1 MKRFVLLVCGLMIIN
16 LGFTQNKDTTAVDS
30 MYNLFQVIDKADG
43 VILKM
48 GNKELMSVKEHTS
61 GVEIKVNEKS
71 FFKVSENSNGVS
83 IKAFNDQIFDSVK
96 NQNISMNEDQIARE
110 VNETIKQ
117 IEKEIDEHMNEVVPP
132 REGGDINMDIHAKRG
147 KKAEEEIKNKDSTQ
161 VRIGNMEINVIED
174 DDGNTRVDI
183 TRDNDD
189 KNKEKKEE
197 KNKKFQGHWKG
208 IELGLNGYLNSDYG
222 TTVPNEYSYL
232 DLYSSKSI
240 NFNLN
245 LPHLDI
251 GLIGKQFGLVSG
263 LGLEWMNFRFDNQTT
278 FITDELGN
286 IKRDTTAPADLDKT
300 KLVTT
305 YLTMPVL
312 LEVQFPRAKQAYLQ
326 VGVIGG
332 LKIASRTKIVYR
344 EDGQKEKDKDKGDFS
359 IIPLRYGFT
368 ARAGYEEFGVY
379 ANYYPV
385 GLFEN
390 NRGPDIYPY
399 AVGIHFGF

>member
-1 MKRFVLLVCGLMIIN
+1 
-16 LGFTQNKDTTAVDS
+16 
-30 MYNLFQVIDKADG
+30 
-43 VILKM
+43 
-48 GNKELMSVKEHTS
+48 
-61 GVEIKVNEKS
+61 
-71 FFKVSENSNGVS
+71 
-83 IKAFNDQIFDSVK
+83 
-96 NQNISMNEDQIARE
+96 MNEDQIASE
-110 VNETIKQ
+110 INETIKQ